1 MKLFAIAATAA
12 LLACTP
18 SDSVDSDTPSQ
29 TVAVSNGTTL
39 SRTRTRAGSIPRG
52 GRDVLADAAAALAEG
67 RPWRATLLLEPI
79 VRDSATRTPAAVLL
93 AARAAA
99 GWEGWRRVERL
110 LGGEPAW
117 LDSLDGGL
125 GRELLA
131 RAALDRR
138 ADSTAI
144 GHAERAVAVAR
155 DDQRRGERL
164 TLAAR
169 AHDRVKSWAS
179 ARDLYLRAA
188 SNLPAVADWLVLR
201 AAAVTADD
209 SARRRMYGDVRS
221 APARAR
227 IPWTEAAARERF
239 GDLAGAA
246 TTYDSLGARVSAT
259 RLRLLDAANRGDTI
273 ARTAARSALLGIIE
287 SAGGSTAREAVQLLD
302 ADSARLTAAQELV
315 VARSA
320 AAGLAE
326 RAASGFARAFAAGAG
341 SDRDRFTYGEVLF
354 RLDRYAAAARQF
366 ARITGDGPLAASAAY
381 QHARA
386 LLRDGRATESRAA
399 LRQILTRHARDT
411 NAASAALF
419 LLADLATDEGRD
431 GPARTAYRDVARQY
445 PSSDLAPAA
454 RFRAALIAYV
464 DGNFRLAAL
473 EFDTLRTRHGSSSE
487 SLSATYWSG
496 RSWARLGDTA
506 AARERWR
513 DLAARAPLSYYGML
527 AARRLGEQPWAPA
540 PGTDSA
546 SADSSVAASASRVRQ
561 LQAIGLEPEAREEV
575 DALVADGGRSPQRAM
590 IVAPVLRA
598 LGQAS
603 RAIALA
609 NRADEARGAAAYR
622 LRFPVVQ
629 EPVLAF
635 EARARGLDIALVAA
649 LIRQESS
656 FMPAAT
662 SPAGAR
668 GLMQLMPSVGRQ
680 VAAGLDFPFWDVA
693 LLHQAD
699 VNVQLGTRHLAS
711 LLQSY
716 GGDEALTLAAYNA
729 GRSRVT
735 RWLTKR
741 GTADRELFVERIP
754 YVETRDYVR
763 IILRNKELYRSLY
776 GWPVPGARV
785 SQGAV
790 HVGWR

>member
-12 LLACTP
+12 LLACTSP
-18 SDSVDSDTPSQ
+18 DSADSGTPSQ
-29 TVAVSNGTTL
+29 VVAVSNGGTL
-39 SRTRTRAGSIPRG
+39 PRTRARAAAVPRG

-79 VRDSATRTPAAVLL
+79 VRDSAQRTPAAVLL

-99 GWEGWRRVERL
+99 GWEGWRRVEQL
-110 LGGEPAW
+110 LGGDPAW

-138 ADSTAI
+138 ADSVAI

-155 DDQRRGERL
+155 DNQRRGERL

-169 AHDRVKSWAS
+169 AHDRVKSWAT

-201 AAAVTADD
+201 AAAVTAED

-221 APARAR
+221 AAARAR

-239 GDLAGAA
+239 GDLTGAA

-259 RLRLLDAANRGDTI
+259 RLRLLDAVNRGDTV
-273 ARTAARSALLGIIE
+273 ARAAARSALLGIVE
-287 SAGGSTAREAVQLLD
+287 SSGGSTAREAVQLLD

-315 VARSA
+315 VARSSA
-320 AAGLAE
+320 AAGLAD
-326 RAASGFARAFAAGAG
+326 RAASGFARAFAADAG
-341 SDRDRFTYGEVLF
+341 SERDRFAYGEVLF
-354 RLDRYAAAARQF
+354 RLDRYAAAAQQF

-381 QHARA
+381 QHARS
-386 LLRDGRATESRAA
+386 LLRDGRATESRSA
-399 LRQILTRHARDT
+399 LRRILTRHARDT
-411 NAASAALF
+411 NAASSALF

-431 GPARTAYRDVARQY
+431 GPARTAYRDLARQY
-445 PSSDLAPAA
+445 PTSDLAPAA
-454 RFRAALIAYV
+454 RFRAGLIAYV
-464 DGNFRLAAL
+464 DGNVRTAAL

-487 SLSATYWSG
+487 GLSATYWSG

-506 AARERWR
+506 VARERWR
-513 DLAARAPLSYYGML
+513 DLATRAPLSYYGML

-540 PGTDSA
+540 AGIDSA
-546 SADSSVAASASRVRQ
+546 AADSSVTAGASRVRQ

-575 DALVADGGRSPQRAM
+575 VALVADGGSSPQRAM
-590 IVAPVLRA
+590 VVAPVLRA
-598 LGQAS
+598 LGETS

-609 NRADEARGAAAYR
+609 NRADEARSAAAYR

-680 VAAGLDFPFWDVA
+680 VATGLKFPLWDVA

-741 GTADRELFVERIP
+741 GTADREVFIERIP

-776 GWPVPGARV
+776 EWPKR
-785 SQGAV
+785 
-790 HVGWR
+790 